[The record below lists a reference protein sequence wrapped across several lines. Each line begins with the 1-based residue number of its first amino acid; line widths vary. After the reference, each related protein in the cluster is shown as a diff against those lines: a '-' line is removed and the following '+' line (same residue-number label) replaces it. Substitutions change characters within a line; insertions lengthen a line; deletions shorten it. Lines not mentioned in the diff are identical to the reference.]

1 MAASNPDPLDPTLQQ
16 ATAKLK
22 GALEEACASE
32 VDEADTGELIRI
44 EEMLAIAND
53 AAKHAISVRR
63 RISQGSRRRTSG
75 GHREIED
82 SRGIRWAVFAVHPS
96 ASRGT
101 KALSERY
108 RNGWLSFDS
117 GVEIRR
123 VAPIPEK
130 WDQLSDPDL
139 IALCNQAEPS
149 TRRTR
154 RPGNEGN
161 AEQMR

>member
-1 MAASNPDPLDPTLQQ
+1 MAASNPNPLDPVLEQ

-22 GALEEACASE
+22 GALEEACDSD

-82 SRGIRWAVFAVHPS
+82 ARGIRWSVFAIHPS

-108 RNGWLSFDS
+108 RNGWLAFDS

-130 WDQLSDPDL
+130 WETLSDSDL
-139 IALCNQAEPS
+139 MTLCNQAEPA
-149 TRRTR
+149 TRKTR
-154 RPGNEGN
+154 SRGSDGE

>member
-1 MAASNPDPLDPTLQQ
+1 MAASNPSPLDPALEQ

-22 GALEEACASE
+22 GALEEACTQD

-63 RISQGSRRRTSG
+63 RISQGSRRRKSG

-82 SRGIRWAVFAVHPS
+82 ARGIRWAVFAIHPS

-108 RNGWLSFDS
+108 RNGWLAFDS
-117 GVEIRR
+117 GIEIRR

-130 WDQLSDPDL
+130 WEQMSDSDL
-139 IALCNQAEPS
+139 AALCNQAEPA
-149 TRRTR
+149 TKRARHR
-154 RPGNEGN
+154 GNDGE